1 MCKVKDKA
9 HCQFFK
15 ISSDAVENVEPVIE
29 MMAKKDTPPF
39 KEMLAEYRVNP
50 MDYTKEQHEGQKK
63 PQHEPSQT

>member
-1 MCKVKDKA
+1 MCQIKNKA

-15 ISSDAVENVEPVIE
+15 NSSDAVENVAPVIE
-29 MMAKKDTPPF
+29 MMAKQDTPLF

-50 MDYTKEQHEGQKK
+50 MDYTKEQHEDQEK